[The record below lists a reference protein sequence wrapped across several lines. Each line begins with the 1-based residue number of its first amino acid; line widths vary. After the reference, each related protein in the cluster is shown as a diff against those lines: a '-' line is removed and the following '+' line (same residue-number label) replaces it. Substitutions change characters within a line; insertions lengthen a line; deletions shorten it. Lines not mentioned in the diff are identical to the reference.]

1 MGYEYDVP
9 MLEGD
14 FVTLE
19 QGTGIV
25 HSAPSHGP
33 DDFNLCL
40 KHGIKAS
47 NTINDGGLYSEEIPF
62 FQAYI
67 FLKQMIK

>member
-1 MGYEYDVP
+1 MEMILKNTICSHPLKNLGYEYDVP

-25 HSAPSHGP
+25 HCGSQSW
-33 DDFNLCL
+33 
-40 KHGIKAS
+40 S
-47 NTINDGGLYSEEIPF
+47 
-62 FQAYI
+62 
-67 FLKQMIK
+67 